1 MTARALKF
9 AVIRRLA
16 NVKRIRACHALR
28 HSTALVIE
36 SATADSATPR
46 AKKRAVMA
54 TTPVEMTV
62 CVRHLQH
69 NAMTKRPALVIKSA
83 SAVNAAK
90 MVLYVLMQ
98 TIA

>member
-16 NVKRIRACHALR
+16 NVKRIRACLVR
-28 HSTALVIE
+28 FLSTALVIE

-54 TTPVEMTV
+54 PTPVGMTV
-62 CVRHLQH
+62 YVLHLQH
-69 NAMTKRPALVIKSA
+69 NAMTKRPALVVKSA
-83 SAVNAAK
+83 SAVNVAK
-90 MVLYVLMQ
+90 MVPDVLIQ
-98 TIA
+98 QIA